1 MNQNKLDVIIESLH
15 QIELQLETLI
25 AYLTE
30 PEKEN
35 NNKIENTD
43 SQVDNMIFFNK
54 DKTYSIN

>member
-35 NNKIENTD
+35 NNKTAH
-43 SQVDNMIFFNK
+43 VDNMIFFNK